1 MQVRFINCCVC
12 LQAKYEKVPY
22 PDWAVF
28 IVVMLVLMSV
38 VFIPGVAIARYFG
51 LIKYK
56 RLEPVPLKEAEAP
69 LKSYKSGIDDT
80 LV

>member
-1 MQVRFINCCVC
+1 MIGCHLFFSVF
-12 LQAKYEKVPY
+12 LHQASYEKVPY

-28 IVVMLVLMSV
+28 IVVVLILMSV

-56 RLEPVPLKEAEAP
+56 RLEAVPLKEVEMSP
-69 LKSYKSGIDDT
+69 HVKGIEDT
-80 LV
+80 NV

>member
-1 MQVRFINCCVC
+1 M
-12 LQAKYEKVPY
+12 LPPQAAYEKVPY

-28 IVVMLVLMSV
+28 VVVILILMSV

-56 RLEPVPLKEAEAP
+56 KLEPVPLKESEAKAFNNG
-69 LKSYKSGIDDT
+69 LDADT
-80 LV
+80 KV

>member
-1 MQVRFINCCVC
+1 MFHLVVSVSRF
-12 LQAKYEKVPY
+12 QATYEKVPY

-28 IVVMLVLMSV
+28 IVVVLVLMSV

-56 RLEPVPLKEAEAP
+56 RLEPVPLKDAEASP
-69 LKSYKSGIDDT
+69 HVNGVEDT
-80 LV
+80 NV